1 MKMMYKILLSL
12 LVTASVASAES
23 DYEMNQLL
31 KAKQDSLEAKRGLEI
46 GGSVKGVLVNS
57 YMSSDQEK
65 AVDNKMPNV
74 ERSQFVTADL
84 DFHFRPYD
92 AARFNMILRFQAG
105 MQNYFANSAKSISA
119 AWLNVEGNVGKDFYW
134 VVGDFRQQYSPLTL
148 YSPSGIDGLLYE
160 PMIFTR
166 TRDMALSDAMIEGNQ
181 RNLQGVN
188 LQFRHDFGGAAGEL
202 RAEGIFARVRRVQLL
217 DFSGANGNLLPNGGN
232 PLVNNGLIYQGS
244 YQSSNMDKW
253 LLSGNFEYLPL
264 NKNIFAG
271 FTGMLVFDD
280 SASFTRTMRPENEEL
295 IVDGKLQWAQ
305 NGELVDEIR
314 NPAND
319 FDGGEYKSAYINP
332 LELDPQ
338 HTTVL
343 AGRVGADVAGI
354 MGNKDLTLDL
364 MGEFAMSN
372 DRIVEYTYELDPATG
387 GLAVDPVTG
396 GPIVQRDEIDDQGM
410 AILATLNAGYKMP
423 MGLDI
428 QLSANYIMNDSN
440 WYNNLAQSPQFFAS
454 RILNTD
460 KDGNT
465 IRYGVNSP
473 LYSTFGALYYFDPKY
488 TPVSTQLANT
498 DDPTIKGQ
506 TQSYNI
512 APFNKNSWSNF
523 VYTRKELM
531 LMSSM
536 LDPAVQMS
544 LPNGLATPN
553 RNGIQAN
560 LKVGFKDFVEVA
572 GLFSMLNQDKS
583 DNVLMK
589 EAQFMEYGGG
599 LKFDVFKLLG
609 VGRPFELS
617 GSYKHSLKTQEL
629 TDDMKA
635 ASLITDKGELSLDF
649 INAGLY
655 VQYMP
660 RLGFSAGFQMI
671 DMTLDAVSGLKTAPG
686 YEVPLLKGKQ
696 MQWMAG
702 LDYTVGDGVYLA
714 LNYGWITT
722 ENTYNTS
729 AGKVGA
735 NMPNYADIMVRD
747 ADGNVEKDAETG
759 KDVTVPEYTHKFSQA
774 VVQAVLNVK
783 F

>member
-12 LVTASVASAES
+12 LVTASVASAQS

-46 GGSVKGVLVNS
+46 GGSVKGLLVNS

-65 AVDNKMPNV
+65 AEINKMPNV

-105 MQNYFANSAKSISA
+105 MQNYFANSAQSISV
-119 AWLNVEGNVGKDFYW
+119 AWLNIEGNVGKDFYW

-148 YSPSGIDGLLYE
+148 FSPSGIDGLLYE
-160 PMIFTR
+160 PLIFTR
-166 TRDMALSDAMIEGNQ
+166 GRDMAISDAMIEGNQ
-181 RNLQGVN
+181 RNLQGMN
-188 LQFRHDFGGAAGEL
+188 LQFRHDFGGYAGEL
-202 RAEGIFARVRRVQLL
+202 RAEGIFARLRRVQLL
-217 DFSGANGNLLPNGGN
+217 DFSGANGNLLPNGGD
-232 PLVNNGLIYQGS
+232 PIINNGMIYPGS
-244 YQSSNMDKW
+244 YQSANMDKW
-253 LLSGNFEYLPL
+253 LLSGNFEYLPV
-264 NKNIFAG
+264 NKNVFVG
-271 FTGMLVFDD
+271 FTGMYVFDD
-280 SASFTRTMRPENEEL
+280 SSSFTLTSRPEYHEL
-295 IVDGKLQWAQ
+295 IVNGQLQYATDTELMDKVNNPTQFSAGKYQTAL
-305 NGELVDEIR
+305 
-314 NPAND
+314 
-319 FDGGEYKSAYINP
+319 INP
-332 LELDPQ
+332 LETEPQ
-338 HTTVL
+338 RTTIM

-354 MGNKDLTLDL
+354 MKNSALTLDV

-372 DRIVEYTYELDPATG
+372 DKLYEYVTVVDPTTGAPAVDPATG
-387 GLAVDPVTG
+387 AAV
-396 GPIVQRDEIDDQGM
+396 IQRNEIDDNGM
-410 AILATLNAGYKMP
+410 AILATLNAGYKLP
-423 MGLDI
+423 MGLDL
-428 QLSANYIMNDSN
+428 QLSVNYIKNDSN

-465 IRYGVNSP
+465 IRFGVNSP
-473 LYSTFGALYYFDPKY
+473 LYSTFGALYYFDPKF

-506 TQSYNI
+506 TNSYNI
-512 APFNKNSWSNF
+512 APFNKNSWSNY

-531 LMSSM
+531 LLSTM

-553 RNGIQAN
+553 RNGIKAD
-560 LKVGFKDFVEVA
+560 LKVGFKNFVEVGA
-572 GLFSMLNQDKS
+572 LFSMLNQDKS
-583 DNVLMK
+583 DNVIMK
-589 EAQFMEYGGG
+589 EAQFMEYGAG
-599 LKFDVFKLLG
+599 LKFDVFKMLNFS
-609 VGRPFELS
+609 RPLELS
-617 GSYKHSLKTQEL
+617 GSYKHSVKTQEL
-629 TDDMKA
+629 TDDGKA
-635 ASLITDKGELSLDF
+635 VLPVPDKGELSLDF

-660 RLGFSAGFQMI
+660 RLGFSAGLQMI
-671 DMTLDAVSGLKTAPG
+671 DMTLDAVSSMRGAPG
-686 YEVPLLKGKQ
+686 YVNPLLKGKQ

-722 ENTYNTS
+722 ENTYNTTS
-729 AGKVGA
+729 GVLGS
-735 NMPNYADIMVRD
+735 NMPDYADIMVRD
-747 ADGNVEKDAETG
+747 ADGNVVKDPESG
-759 KDVTVPEYTHKFSQA
+759 KNVTVPEYTHKFSQA

>member
-46 GGSVKGVLVNS
+46 GGSVKGILVNS
-57 YMSSDQEK
+57 YMSSDQEV
-65 AVDNKMPNV
+65 AEINKLPNV

-105 MQNYFANSAKSISA
+105 MQNYFASSAKSISV
-119 AWLNVEGNVGKDFYW
+119 AWLNAEGNVGKDFYW

-148 YSPSGIDGLLYE
+148 YSPTGIDGLLYE

-166 TRDMALSDAMIEGNQ
+166 GRDMAMSDAMIEGNQ

-188 LQFRHDFGGAAGEL
+188 LQFRHDFGGMAGEV
-202 RAEGIFARVRRVQLL
+202 RAEGIFARLRRVQLL

-232 PLVNNGLIYQGS
+232 PLLNNGMTYPGS
-244 YQSSNMDKW
+244 YQSANMDKW
-253 LLSGNFEYLPL
+253 LLSGNIEYLPV
-264 NKNIFAG
+264 NKNVFVG
-271 FTGMLVFDD
+271 LTGMFVFDD
-280 SASFTRTMRPENEEL
+280 SASFTLTKRPEYQEL
-295 IVDGKLQWAQ
+295 IVDGQLQYA
-305 NGELVDEIR
+305 NETEVVDRIN
-314 NPAND
+314 NPTS
-319 FDGGEYKSAYINP
+319 FDAGEYKDAFINP
-332 LELDPQ
+332 LELEPQ
-338 HTTVL
+338 RTTIMG
-343 AGRVGADVAGI
+343 GRVGADVAGI
-354 MGNKDLTLDL
+354 MGNKDLTLDV
-364 MGEFAMSN
+364 MGEVAMSN
-372 DRIVEYTYELDPATG
+372 DKLYEYAVITDEATG
-387 GLAVDPVTG
+387 AAT
-396 GPIVQRDEIDDQGM
+396 VQRNEIDDNGM
-410 AILATLNAGYKMP
+410 AILATLNAGYKLP
-423 MGLDI
+423 MGLDL
-428 QLSANYIMNDSN
+428 QLSVNYLKNDSN

-473 LYSTFGALYYFDPKY
+473 LYSTFGALYYFDPKF

-512 APFNKNSWSNF
+512 APFNKNSWSNY

-553 RNGIQAN
+553 RNGIKADF
-560 LKVGFKDFVEVA
+560 KVGFKDFVEVG

-583 DNVLMK
+583 DNILMK
-589 EAQFMEYGGG
+589 EAQFMEYGAG
-599 LKFDVFKLLG
+599 LKFDVFKMLKFS
-609 VGRPFELS
+609 RPLELS
-617 GSYKHSLKTQEL
+617 GSYKHSVKTQEL
-629 TDDMKA
+629 TDETKA
-635 ASLITDKGELSLDF
+635 AFAANEGLPEAYRASLVADKGELVLDF

-660 RLGFSAGFQMI
+660 RLGFSAGLQMI
-671 DMTLDAVSGLKTAPG
+671 DMTLDAVSSMKSAPG
-686 YEVPLLKGKQ
+686 YATPFMKGKQ
-696 MQWMAG
+696 MQWMVG

-714 LNYGWITT
+714 LNYGQITT

-729 AGKVGA
+729 SGAAGS
-735 NMPNYADIMVRD
+735 NMPDYADITV
-747 ADGNVEKDAETG
+747 KDAEGNVTG
-759 KDVTVPEYTHKFSQA
+759 VVPEYTHKFSQA

>member
-12 LVTASVASAES
+12 LVTASIASAES

-31 KAKQDSLEAKRGLEI
+31 KAKQDSLEAKRGLEV
-46 GGSVKGVLVNS
+46 GGSVKGLLVNS

-65 AVDNKMPNV
+65 ADVNKLPNV

-92 AARFNMILRFQAG
+92 AARFNMLLRFQAG
-105 MQNYFANSAKSISA
+105 MQNYFANSAKSISV
-119 AWLNVEGNVGKDFYW
+119 AWLNAEGNVGKNFYW

-148 YSPSGIDGLLYE
+148 YSPTGTDGLLYE
-160 PMIFTR
+160 PLIFTR
-166 TRDMALSDAMIEGNQ
+166 GRDMAMSDALIEGNQ

-188 LQFRHDFGGAAGEL
+188 LQFRNDFGGMAGEL
-202 RAEGIFARVRRVQLL
+202 RVEGIFARLRRVQIL

-232 PLVNNGLIYQGS
+232 PLLNNGLAYPGS
-244 YQSSNMDKW
+244 YQSANMDKW
-253 LLSGNFEYLPL
+253 MLSGNVEYLPV
-264 NKNIFAG
+264 NKNVFVG
-271 FTGMLVFDD
+271 FTGMFVFDD
-280 SASFTRTMRPENEEL
+280 SASFTRTSRHEYQEL
-295 IVDGKLQWAQ
+295 IADGQLQIATDT
-305 NGELVDEIR
+305 ELLDKVN
-314 NPAND
+314 NPTS
-319 FDGGEYKSAYINP
+319 FDAGEYKPAFINP
-332 LELDPQ
+332 LELEPQ
-338 HTTVL
+338 RTTIM

-354 MGNKDLTLDL
+354 MGNKALTLDL

-372 DRIVEYTYELDPATG
+372 DKLYEYVTVIDAATG
-387 GLAVDPVTG
+387 APAVDPTTG
-396 GPIVQRDEIDDQGM
+396 AAITQRNEIDDDGM
-410 AILATLNAGYKMP
+410 AILATLNAGYKLP

-454 RILNTD
+454 RILNAD

-473 LYSTFGALYYFDPKY
+473 LYSTFGALYYFDPKF

-512 APFNKNSWSNF
+512 APFNKNSWSNY

-553 RNGIQAN
+553 RNGVKAD
-560 LKVGFKDFVEVA
+560 LKVGFKDFVEVG
-572 GLFSMLNQDKS
+572 GLFSMLNQAKS

-589 EAQFMEYGGG
+589 EAQFMEYGAG
-599 LKFDVFKLLG
+599 LKFDVFKLLNI
-609 VGRPFELS
+609 GRPFELS

-629 TDDMKA
+629 TDDGKA
-635 ASLITDKGELSLDF
+635 ATLLTDKGELSLDF

-660 RLGFSAGFQMI
+660 RLGLSAGLQMI
-671 DMTLDAVSGLKTAPG
+671 DMTLDAVSSMKSAPG
-686 YEVPLLKGKQ
+686 YQVPLVKGKQ
-696 MQWMAG
+696 MQWMVG
-702 LDYTVGDGVYLA
+702 LDYTVDNGVYLA

-729 AGKVGA
+729 AGKTGS
-735 NMPNYADIMVRD
+735 NMPDYADITVKD
-747 ADGNVEKDAETG
+747 GEGNVTG
-759 KDVTVPEYTHKFSQA
+759 TAPEYTHKFSQA